1 MPDYTSIRATTDAA
15 AALREI
21 TFALTGQTRR
31 RLSQSDALRAV
42 CAVAMRHLD
51 ETAREVTGEGT
62 GEQSGADSP

>member
-42 CAVAMRHLD
+42 
-51 ETAREVTGEGT
+51 
-62 GEQSGADSP
+62 